1 MFINIIYIVI
11 ILILVFVIYLAF
23 KTVKKNI
30 SSNNKENIKTEFEN
44 KENDPKNKLNYN
56 EKLNL
61 VEEIK
66 KIEELHSNGI
76 LSDEEFDLAKKKL
89 LE

>member
-30 SSNNKENIKTEFEN
+30 SSKNKENIKTEFEN

>member
-44 KENDPKNKLNYN
+44 KENDPKNKLNYD

>member
-1 MFINIIYIVI
+1 MFINIIYIII

-30 SSNNKENIKTEFEN
+30 SSDNKENIKTEFEN